1 MAGNRSLFRD
11 VAIWDLNDN
20 EDRIPLG
27 GLMLTAGITNT
38 DFHQMLDILLIT
50 SGDYLVQNEHGDE
63 VLRDDHPLLPGDYI
77 IVADH
82 VEFS

>member
-20 EDRIPLG
+20 KDRIPLG
-27 GLMLTAGITNT
+27 GSILTAGITNT
-38 DFHQMLDILLIT
+38 NFHHMLDILPIT
-50 SGDYLVQNEHGDE
+50 SDGDE
-63 VLRDDHPLLPGDYI
+63 VLRDNHPLPPGDYI

-82 VEFS
+82 VGLG